1 MSCKLLLSLCFV
13 LKLPHSAVFKLST
26 FTKLMYRD
34 NLISGII
41 LKRFFFFII
50 LSFFFKSYFTI
61 KSFCLYEI
69 ISSRYNKK
77 TTEYYHCFSSSDH
90 TFWLFSIVSIYSAY
104 KKKTTVAYVVCNVLF
119 SDNYMCY
126 KNCLLKQFQ
135 HFLIH
140 KAFIVFC
147 ICTQIII

>member
-104 KKKTTVAYVVCNVLF
+104 KKKPLWLTLFVMFYSVITTCVT
-119 SDNYMCY
+119 
-126 KNCLLKQFQ
+126 K
-135 HFLIH
+135 
-140 KAFIVFC
+140 IVYLNSSNTF
-147 ICTQIII
+147 